1 MCWGRRFCAS
11 SGCPSSRTLF
21 PTPVKGA
28 GRRKQLTT
36 EEERSPISLDSPQRA
51 GSQLLI
57 PYLVPAGAPPSD
69 GKEVTLSHARLLQ
82 NHAQRTCLE
91 RSSTRG
97 FPLIWSADIFPFE
110 RIDPT
115 FSEDVF

>member
-1 MCWGRRFCAS
+1 MLG
-11 SGCPSSRTLF
+11 
-21 PTPVKGA
+21 TPVLC
-28 GRRKQLTT
+28 KQRLPFLTHALPHT
-36 EEERSPISLDSPQRA
+36 CQRSRAEKATDTEERSPISLDSPQRA

-82 NHAQRTCLE
+82 NRAQRTSLE
-91 RSSTRG
+91 RSSTWG

-115 FSEDVF
+115 FSEDMF